1 MTPQPDKTNQYH
13 KVHIRVDKKIW
24 EALWIIAMKRFGNP
38 GKKLYII
45 VNEALRKY
53 VEEQLPG
60 YLEAEK

>member
-1 MTPQPDKTNQYH
+1 MDGKSQFQ
-13 KVHIRVDKKIW
+13 KVHIRVNRKIW

-38 GKKLYII
+38 GKKLYLI

-60 YLEAEK
+60 YLEEKEGR